1 MERTEAKWNFIWKEM
16 QDLVEN
22 DKEKSDLK
30 R

>member
-1 MERTEAKWNFIWKEM
+1 MERTEAKLNFIWKEM

>member
-1 MERTEAKWNFIWKEM
+1 MERTEAKLNFIWKEM
-16 QDLVEN
+16 QDLAEN

>member
-1 MERTEAKWNFIWKEM
+1 MERTKAKFNFIWKEM
-16 QDLVEN
+16 QDFIEN